1 MTTHKSI
8 GTLPHRRKRAF
19 EIPIPRGAFDY
30 EYSDDELRALLPAV
44 HQLADQAEETRVMFN
59 VNRADQGVKG
69 ARLMEKLLRETV
81 IEPALR
87 AQPITR

>member
-1 MTTHKSI
+1 M
-8 GTLPHRRKRAF
+8 
-19 EIPIPRGAFDY
+19 
-30 EYSDDELRALLPAV
+30 LPAV